1 MIDSNANFKEPL
13 QTTKFQKDKM
23 KSKIP
28 DNVVFSEENG
38 YNANVLAYPTSVG
51 APAIKLD
58 NVADWK
64 NIGIRNVN
72 KEFES
77 KFNELKAEYE
87 KLMEE
92 YEWNEIL
99 YNAKYS
105 FEPIIGE
112 TYHLYLAKDG
122 SNFLSL
128 IHPDHWNKEHI
139 GSFKLNSNKKWIQI
153 DSKQDI
159 F

>member
-1 MIDSNANFKEPL
+1 MIDSNANFKEQL
-13 QTTKFQKDKM
+13 QITKFQKDKM
-23 KSKIP
+23 KNKIL
-28 DNVVFSEENG
+28 DNIVFSEENG
-38 YNANVLAYPTSVG
+38 YNANVLAYPTNVG
-51 APAIKLD
+51 APAIKMD
-58 NVADWK
+58 NVVDWK

-87 KLMEE
+87 KLMQE

-112 TYHLYLAKDG
+112 TYHLYLANDG

-128 IHPDHWNKEHI
+128 IHPNHWNKEHI